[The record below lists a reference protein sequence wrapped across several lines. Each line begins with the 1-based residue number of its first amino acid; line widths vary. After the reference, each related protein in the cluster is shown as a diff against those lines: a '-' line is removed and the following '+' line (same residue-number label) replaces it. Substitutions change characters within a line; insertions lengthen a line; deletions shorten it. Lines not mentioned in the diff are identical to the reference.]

1 MYQISLAEYKIL
13 KTFLKELNKSKY
25 FKGVYINKKDFVKH
39 CGITKDS
46 FYRVIGNS
54 YKNNKQIKD
63 KKWQK

>member
-25 FKGVYINKKDFVKH
+25 FKGVKDFVKH